1 MNYLKYSVGI
11 DVSKAD
17 FKANISVIDIHQKV
31 SVKASSTFNNT
42 SDGFEKFMVWTKK
55 HHKETNIPIHF
66 LMEATGVYYENLA
79 WFLFKLEQKVS
90 VILPNKA
97 KKYLQSLG
105 HKSKNDKID
114 AKGLAQMGAEQNL
127 GLWQPISKNIY
138 VLRSLTRLHE
148 SFSVQLNG
156 IKNQLH
162 ALQYGMF
169 ETESAEIGLKSMI
182 NQFEV
187 ELCNLKKLIIKTVEE
202 DEVLYKKYKLIS
214 PIKGIGLMTF
224 AVLVAETNGFALFN
238 NVGQLTSYAGYDVVE
253 NQSGSFVGK
262 TRISKKGNAHIRRIL
277 FMPAFNAVKDKSS
290 IFYDLYER
298 VYERTGLKMKGY
310 VAVQRKLLSLVY
322 VLWKKDVA
330 YDVKFRQNQETVN

>member
-17 FKANISVIDIHQKV
+17 FKANISVIDTLQKV
-31 SVKASSTFNNT
+31 SVKASSSFYNT
-42 SDGFEKFMVWTKK
+42 SDGFEKFMTWIKK
-55 HHKETNIPIHF
+55 HHKETSIDIHF
-66 LMEATGVYYENLA
+66 VMEATGVYYENLA

-148 SFSVQLNG
+148 SFTVQLNG

-162 ALQYGMF
+162 ALEYGMF
-169 ETESAEIGLKSMI
+169 QVENAENSLKLMIERFETELINLKS
-182 NQFEV
+182 
-187 ELCNLKKLIIKTVEE
+187 LIEDTITK
-202 DEVLYKKYKLIS
+202 DEVLQQKYNLIS

-238 NVGQLTSYAGYDVVE
+238 NVRQLTSYAGYDVVE
-253 NQSGSFVGK
+253 NQSGGFVGK

-277 FMPAFNAVKDKSS
+277 FMPAFNAVKDKQT
-290 IFYDLYER
+290 IFYDLYQR
-298 VYERTGLKMKGY
+298 VYDRTGLKMKGY

-322 VLWKKDVA
+322 TLWKKNVA
-330 YDVKFRQNQETVN
+330 YDVAFRQNQEIVV